1 MRDRLASSESR
12 EKTAAGQRAAPAR
25 QLQDRHSGKEDGK
38 THRKFVVA
46 RSTLLQN
53 SSQIP
58 GNTAYGSNKA
68 CNPVGQTKNQIMP
81 VLSR

>member
-1 MRDRLASSESR
+1 MRHTLPLSESR
-12 EKTAAGQRAAPAR
+12 EKTASGLRAAPAR

-46 RSTLLQN
+46 ISTLLQN

-58 GNTAYGSNKA
+58 GNTAHGSNKA
-68 CNPVGQTKNQIMP
+68 CNLAGQMQNRMMP

>member
-1 MRDRLASSESR
+1 MRHTFPLSESS

-25 QLQDRHSGKEDGK
+25 QLQDRHLGKEDGK

-46 RSTLLQN
+46 ISTLLQN
-53 SSQIP
+53 ASQIP
-58 GNTAYGSNKA
+58 GNTAYGSNKE
-68 CNPVGQTKNQIMP
+68 CNLVGQMKNQIMP